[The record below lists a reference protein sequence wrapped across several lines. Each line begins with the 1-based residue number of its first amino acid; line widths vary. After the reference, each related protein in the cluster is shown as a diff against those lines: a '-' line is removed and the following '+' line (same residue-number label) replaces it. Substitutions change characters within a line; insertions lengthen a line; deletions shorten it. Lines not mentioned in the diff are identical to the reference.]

1 MTSVPRYSIWK
12 VKCIAGN
19 LSLYQPTMSSPTPT
33 RVTIIGAGG
42 HLGRHIVTSL
52 DANPNFQIS
61 VVTRQHS
68 SSCDTGANFLPH
80 IPIYCIPSNT
90 YDNAESQLVSILTGQ
105 DIVISAIATQA
116 VGQQRTIIDA
126 AVKAGV
132 KLFFPSEFGHDTRN
146 QRAAEPLPE
155 FVCKTKRGIVQYLQS
170 KEDAG
175 LKWTAFVTG
184 PVFEM
189 CVHLIYFTLLYFTF
203 TAWNV

>member
-90 YDNAESQLVSILTGQ
+90 YDNAETQLVSILTGQ

-126 AVKAGV
+126 AVKAGA
-132 KLFFPSEFGHDTRN
+132 KLFIPSEFGHDTRN
-146 QRAAEPLPE
+146 QRAAELLPG

>member
-1 MTSVPRYSIWK
+1 
-12 VKCIAGN
+12 
-19 LSLYQPTMSSPTPT
+19 MSSPTPT

-146 QRAAEPLPE
+146 QRAAELLPG

>member
-33 RVTIIGAGG
+33 KVTIIGAGG
-42 HLGRHIVTSL
+42 HLGRHMVTSL

-90 YDNAESQLVSILTGQ
+90 YDNAETQLVSILTGQ

>member
-33 RVTIIGAGG
+33 KVTIIGAGG
-42 HLGRHIVTSL
+42 HLGRHMVTSL

-61 VVTRQHS
+61 VVTRQYS

-90 YDNAESQLVSILTGQ
+90 YDNAETQLVSILTGQ